1 MSVYEAIELMINFG
15 ILLLAILRTCIHT
28 RSAFT

>member
-15 ILLLAILRTCIHT
+15 ILLLAILTFQ
-28 RSAFT
+28 S

>member
-1 MSVYEAIELMINFG
+1 MSVYEAIELIINFG

-28 RSAFT
+28 

>member
-15 ILLLAILRTCIHT
+15 ILLPAILTFQRKK
-28 RSAFT
+28 

>member
-1 MSVYEAIELMINFG
+1 MSVYEAIGLMINFG

-28 RSAFT
+28 

>member
-15 ILLLAILRTCIHT
+15 ILLLAILTFHRKK
-28 RSAFT
+28 

>member
-15 ILLLAILRTCIHT
+15 ILLLAILT
-28 RSAFT
+28 FQQKNKQ

>member
-15 ILLLAILRTCIHT
+15 ILLLAILTFQRKK
-28 RSAFT
+28 

>member
-15 ILLLAILRTCIHT
+15 ILLLTILTFQRKK
-28 RSAFT
+28 

>member
-28 RSAFT
+28 

>member
-15 ILLLAILRTCIHT
+15 ILLLAILRTCIHK
-28 RSAFT
+28 